1 MKNLEK
7 VENLILGCENLPTLP
22 GIALKIIEAYQKPE
36 PDIQEIGDLLT
47 TDPPLTVKILKIVN
61 SCFYGLP
68 TKITSV
74 HHAIKLL
81 GGKAIKNLALSFIL
95 IKTFQSNQFRRH

>member
-1 MKNLEK
+1 MKDVEK
-7 VENLILGCENLPTLP
+7 IEHLILESENLPTLP
-22 GIALKIIEAYQKPE
+22 GIVLKIIEAYQKPE

-47 TDPPLTVKILKIVN
+47 TDPPLTAKILKIVN
-61 SCFYGLP
+61 SSFYSLP

-81 GGKAIKNLALSFIL
+81 GIKAVKKSGP
-95 IKTFQSNQFRRH
+95 

>member
-1 MKNLEK
+1 MKDLEK
-7 VENLILGCENLPTLP
+7 VENLILECENLPTLP

-36 PDIQEIGDLLT
+36 PDIQEIGDILT

-81 GGKAIKNLALSFIL
+81 GGKSGAQL
-95 IKTFQSNQFRRH
+95 